1 VCGEEEEQQQEERR
15 SRPHGAAARGA
26 AHHEVGDQD
35 GPEKLE
41 DGGRLAAVVLGAE
54 RELGAE
60 LRRAA
65 EHDDHAHLR
74 EEERGEREDGERVAL
89 LLEEHLRADPRV
101 GVVQHGRQPA
111 ECADPEDVLLQEDE
125 EQEHDE
131 GQRVLEPPRARL
143 QLEAVRTERRGGRR
157 RLLLLRLVVARVRYD
172 LVDQVG
178 RRRRRRRRCA
188 LPRAALLRAV
198 IL

>member
-1 VCGEEEEQQQEERR
+1 MSIREAD
-15 SRPHGAAARGA
+15 SPPSTRPPSFADALHAGSG
-26 AHHEVGDQD
+26 
-35 GPEKLE
+35 
-41 DGGRLAAVVLGAE
+41 
-54 RELGAE
+54 
-60 LRRAA
+60 
-65 EHDDHAHLR
+65 DDHAHLR

-111 ECADPEDVLLQEDE
+111 EGADPEDVLLQEDE

-143 QLEAVRTERRGGRR
+143 QLEAVRTERRRGRR
-157 RLLLLRLVVARVRYD
+157 RLLLVLRLGVARIRHD

-178 RRRRRRRRCA
+178 RRRRRRRCA

>member
-1 VCGEEEEQQQEERR
+1 MCGEEEDRR
-15 SRPHGAAARGA
+15 SRCPHGAAARGA

-89 LLEEHLRADPRV
+89 LLEEHLRADARV

-111 ECADPEDVLLQEDE
+111 EGADPEDVLLQEDE

-143 QLEAVRTERRGGRR
+143 QLEAVRTERRRRRR
-157 RLLLLRLVVARVRYD
+157 RLLLVLRLGVARVRHD

-178 RRRRRRRRCA
+178 RRRRRRRRA
-188 LPRAALLRAV
+188 LPRAALLCAV